1 MLKVGELT
9 AVHSPRGR
17 EAGANTRDGR
27 QGAAKVQTPE
37 ICNYCQAVSG
47 HVLLTMSPWE
57 SE

>member
-1 MLKVGELT
+1 MLKGGELA
-9 AVHSPRGR
+9 AVYSPRGK
-17 EAGANTRDGR
+17 EAGVNTRDGR

-47 HVLLTMSPWE
+47 CVLRPMSPWE